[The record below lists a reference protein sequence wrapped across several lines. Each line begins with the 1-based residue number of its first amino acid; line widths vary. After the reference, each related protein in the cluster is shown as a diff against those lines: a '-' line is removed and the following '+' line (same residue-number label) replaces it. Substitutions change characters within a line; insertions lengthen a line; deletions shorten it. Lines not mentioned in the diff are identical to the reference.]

1 MKDLKT
7 RLKEHIVEWDPVD
20 LIAVTNQDEYDVE
33 INMILARVSHG
44 MSTPEIGKVI
54 RDVFVAQFRDVLQA
68 EAGELNSKK
77 LPKESDG
84 EFSRGCLSVAKS
96 ISHYV

>member
-7 RLKEHIVEWDPVD
+7 RLKERIVEWDPVG
-20 LIAVTNQDEYDVE
+20 LIVVTNQDEYDVE
-33 INMILARVSHG
+33 INMILARISHG

-68 EAGELNSKK
+68 EASELNSKK
-77 LPKESDG
+77 PPKESDG
-84 EFSRGCLSVAKS
+84 EFSRGCLAIAKA
-96 ISHYV
+96 ICHYV